1 MKKVIIALTA
11 IIAMASCKKEDVVI
25 QTSPATTKDLVKS
38 TYVWDNGTPE
48 INDFTY
54 DAAGRIS
61 MQKNETRTYTFNY
74 VSATSLIV
82 TERKTTDNSL
92 HQTIDC
98 NLNDKGYITNM
109 VYKNPAGTVTY
120 KYTYTYNADGYVIRL
135 EGATPAAGGYEV
147 DYTIVNGNA
156 VASKNYNNGV
166 LNYSGEY
173 TYDNSKTNKT
183 IAGYAGNWP
192 SLTLFGKRSKNHLV
206 DYKAKNPAGTITW
219 HTQYAYEMDAA
230 GYPVKMTTSNVLSG
244 KQGVDTYIYQ

>member
-1 MKKVIIALTA
+1 MKKLLIVLTV
-11 IIAMASCKKEDVVI
+11 IIAMASCKKQDVI
-25 QTSPATTKDLVKS
+25 IPTNPATTKDLVKS

-48 INDFTY
+48 TNEFTY
-54 DAAGRIS
+54 DAAKKITI
-61 MQKNETRTYTFNY
+61 QKNETRTYTFNY
-74 VSATSLIV
+74 VTATSLIV
-82 TERKTTDNSL
+82 TERKTIDNSL

-120 KYTYTYNADGYVIRL
+120 TYTYTYNTDGYVIRL
-135 EGATPAAGGYEV
+135 VGTTPAGSGYEV
-147 DYTIVNGNA
+147 DYTIVDGNA

-173 TYDNSKTNKT
+173 TYDNSKINIT
-183 IAGYAGNWP
+183 IAGHAGNWP

-206 DYKAKNPAGTITW
+206 DYKSKNPAGTITW

-230 GYPVKMTTSNVLSG
+230 GYPAKQTTTNVLSS
-244 KQGVDTYIYQ
+244 KQGVETYIYQ